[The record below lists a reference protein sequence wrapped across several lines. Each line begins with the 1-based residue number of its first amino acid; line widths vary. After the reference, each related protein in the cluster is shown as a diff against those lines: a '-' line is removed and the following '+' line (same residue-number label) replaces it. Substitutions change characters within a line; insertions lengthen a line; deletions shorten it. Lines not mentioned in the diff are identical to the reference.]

1 MQTQKRRWYQ
11 AGGRDWGRAWGS
23 QGPPKMAATI
33 RSWKGQEGPSLE
45 TWEGARPCRH
55 LYFFQLLA
63 PRKVRECISVV
74 LRHPAGGHCY
84 WSNRK
89 LLQILWTQ
97 LGLGRFQ
104 VLNSHVGLLPA
115 QCLSLE
121 GSFKAIFQTLLEE
134 WEPWKH
140 VFIQTWGLNPL
151 PGHLLFPKQNM
162 LPSSLRKRITRR
174 RQNHLTIHTGFC
186 KIWKQFLH
194 RPKGNCTPRNSHSL
208 LPPMPHAGQPL
219 NCLLSLDLPIL
230 DIS

>member
-1 MQTQKRRWYQ
+1 MTYFIFLLSTGFPTSQ
-11 AGGRDWGRAWGS
+11 GRAADPEKKVISSWRQRLGS
-23 QGPPKMAATI
+23 CVREPRTAENGCYNQK
-33 RSWKGQEGPSLE
+33 L
-45 TWEGARPCRH
+45 EGAGRSFPGD
-55 LYFFQLLA
+55 
-63 PRKVRECISVV
+63 
-74 LRHPAGGHCY
+74 LRGSPALPTPWFLSASGPQNCEGMHFCCFKTPSWGHCY

-151 PGHLLFPKQNM
+151 PGHLSFQNKICCH
-162 LPSSLRKRITRR
+162 LP
-174 RQNHLTIHTGFC
+174 
-186 KIWKQFLH
+186 
-194 RPKGNCTPRNSHSL
+194 
-208 LPPMPHAGQPL
+208 
-219 NCLLSLDLPIL
+219 
-230 DIS
+230 